1 MLYRD
6 VENGVIDRVF
16 RPNSKYLVGEALF
29 CVEIY
34 RDFFAWEL
42 RSKIISRSEPA
53 SNEKFRNESSRQL
66 YSGDSLSNSRLAC
79 FSFQFKYQVLNKYLS
94 KYSGFV
100 S

>member
-1 MLYRD
+1 MLYRG

-53 SNEKFRNESSRQL
+53 SNEKFRNEQSPTVLRRL
-66 YSGDSLSNSRLAC
+66 PFEFAASLLLLP
-79 FSFQFKYQVLNKYLS
+79 V
-94 KYSGFV
+94 
-100 S
+100 